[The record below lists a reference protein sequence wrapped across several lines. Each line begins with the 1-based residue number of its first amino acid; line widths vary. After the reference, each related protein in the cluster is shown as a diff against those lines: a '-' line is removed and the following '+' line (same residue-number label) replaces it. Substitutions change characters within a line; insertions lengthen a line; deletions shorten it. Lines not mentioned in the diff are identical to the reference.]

1 MRQLDE
7 EAQSEA
13 KRRARNLVADA
24 LQRVAASHA
33 AETTSSLIELPS
45 DDMKGR
51 IIGREG
57 RNIRTLE
64 HLTGVDVIVDDT
76 PQAVVLSSFDP
87 IRREIAKI
95 TLLKLVEDGRIQP
108 ARIEEMYYQSKTEID
123 EHIQQAGEQ
132 AVFEANCGDFHEEIV
147 KLLGRLNYRTSY
159 GQNVLKHTLEVVHL
173 AGLMATEL
181 EANVKTAKRAAMLHD
196 VGKALTHEVEGS
208 HAAISTQYAKRY
220 GETPGVI
227 HAVEAHHYEV
237 QPQTVEA
244 VLLIAADAISGARP
258 GARGDSLENYIKRL
272 AALEELAAK
281 KPGVE
286 KVYALQAGREIRV
299 IVKPGEINDDEAAL
313 LSHEIAREIENDLE
327 YPGQIKVTVIRE
339 FRRNVEFAK
348 YAAASAFAR
357 CGGATTSRRSV
368 PDERSRLGADQGH
381 ARGARAGGG
390 ALAGGG
396 GRDRLQHLHDPR
408 EAGSALRRAPRQRE
422 DAEGRRPRQGDRRR
436 RLLRGGAAR
445 AALRALP
452 VRRRRLRP
460 GHDPA
465 PRATGSA
472 PAARRPAAASA
483 PARSASSPARCRCT
497 ANAASRPGCRSR
509 WAATRSARTASCPP
523 CAGARQSRRPGEILA
538 EVTRL
543 AAEGVR
549 EITLLGQNVNS
560 WGRDLAPDVRT
571 EFGELLRACD
581 AVDGIE
587 RIRFTSPHPKDFRR
601 EVIAAMADCDAGLRA
616 RAPAAPVRARPGS

>member
-1 MRQLDE
+1 MLVLAAILISVLITGVVVVFGLQLFGGTSVAEARREAETIRREAKVEAREDAVRVRGEVEREIAEMRARITKIEERVIAREDEVELRQKELSRREQGIADREVHVKELQDDLKEAKQRELTELERVAGMTVNEAKARLLEQSEELVRHDLARRVRQLDE

-108 ARIEEMYYQSKTEID
+108 ARIEEMYYQSKTEIE
-123 EHIQQAGEQ
+123 EHILQAGEQ
-132 AVFEANCGDFHEEIV
+132 AVFEANCGEFHEEIV

-173 AGLMATEL
+173 VGLMATEL
-181 EANVKTAKRAAMLHD
+181 EANVKTAKRAAILHD
-196 VGKALTHEVEGS
+196 IGKAVTHEIEGS
-208 HAAISTQYAKRY
+208 HAQISTQYAKRY
-220 GETPGVI
+220 GESPGVI

-272 AALEELAAK
+272 EALEGLAMK
-281 KPGVE
+281 RNGVE

-299 IVKPGEINDDEAAL
+299 IVKPGEIDDDQAAL
-313 LSHEIAREIENDLE
+313 LSHEIAREIEHELE

-339 FRRNVEFAK
+339 SRATEFAK
-348 YAAASAFAR
+348 
-357 CGGATTSRRSV
+357 
-368 PDERSRLGADQGH
+368 
-381 ARGARAGGG
+381 
-390 ALAGGG
+390 
-396 GRDRLQHLHDPR
+396 
-408 EAGSALRRAPRQRE
+408 
-422 DAEGRRPRQGDRRR
+422 
-436 RLLRGGAAR
+436 
-445 AALRALP
+445 
-452 VRRRRLRP
+452 
-460 GHDPA
+460 
-465 PRATGSA
+465 
-472 PAARRPAAASA
+472 
-483 PARSASSPARCRCT
+483 
-497 ANAASRPGCRSR
+497 
-509 WAATRSARTASCPP
+509 
-523 CAGARQSRRPGEILA
+523 
-538 EVTRL
+538 
-543 AAEGVR
+543 
-549 EITLLGQNVNS
+549 
-560 WGRDLAPDVRT
+560 
-571 EFGELLRACD
+571 
-581 AVDGIE
+581 
-587 RIRFTSPHPKDFRR
+587 
-601 EVIAAMADCDAGLRA
+601 
-616 RAPAAPVRARPGS
+616 